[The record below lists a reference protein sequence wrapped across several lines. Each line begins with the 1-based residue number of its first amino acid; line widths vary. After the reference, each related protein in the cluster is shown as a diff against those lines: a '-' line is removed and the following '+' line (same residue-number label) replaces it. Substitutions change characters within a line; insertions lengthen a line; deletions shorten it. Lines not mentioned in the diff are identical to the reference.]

1 MLIFLR
7 CSYLHSASSLPFR
20 GGVARARRLPFSA
33 AFVTIICLDLLFFQ
47 QRRDR
52 FERGFS
58 RPLFGWGSV
67 QAQPIKYFSY
77 RTAPKKNLA
86 IILEAIL
93 IWGVAAAKRRCHLLW
108 AWGVYWTRPVFVE
121 H

>member
-33 AFVTIICLDLLFFQ
+33 AFVNIICLDLLFFQ

-93 IWGVAAAKRRCHLLW
+93 IWGGGRAKRRCHLLW